1 MTDPAPPQ
9 RYRLHIFDGAYEV
22 LHKRI
27 FIVTLDLTLP
37 GYEGILDRHLQ
48 ALTRAALAAHEPMSA
63 PRLEVRDA
71 VTGALVLDWSG
82 A

>member
-1 MTDPAPPQ
+1 MTQPTP

-22 LHKRI
+22 LHDRTY
-27 FIVTLDLTLP
+27 VTVLELDRP
-37 GYEGILDRHLQ
+37 GYEGVLDRWLQ
-48 ALTRAALAAHEPMSA
+48 ALTREATAANEPISV

-71 VTGALVLDWSG
+71 VTGVKVLDWTG